1 MIILKRTLSSLSVA
15 LLVLAPGMQAQNDID
30 VDELVEFDDT
40 PLDRSLNGGVLSY
53 SESLSEARPAVVS
66 VYAKSMGSSLT
77 REELWM
83 QQLGILPRRPQAP
96 RLGLG
101 SGVIVSENGYV
112 ITNNHVI
119 SKADEIKVQLDGQK
133 IYDAELVGTDPSTD
147 IAVLKIQSDE
157 VFPTISLT
165 DSEQIEVG
173 DVVFAIGNPLGVGK
187 TVTMGIVSATE
198 RQDMGVIAGGFEN
211 FIQTDAPINSGN
223 SGGALVDAWGRLIGI
238 NTLIQTDGAS
248 SGNIGIGFAVP
259 TNLAYSVMADLI
271 ENGSVSRGLL
281 GVGIQDLEEEFAAML
296 GIDNLQGALINQVH
310 PGTPAEKAGFGE
322 DDVIVEV
329 DGEAIDSASDL
340 RVRIAAR
347 KPGEEVAITII
358 RNRERMVLDV
368 ILASR
373 GEDGLIVLQGEGPSS
388 ASFLTGV
395 TVEAISE
402 ELREQHDLGEVA
414 EGVVVTAVSPNS
426 PYIRMLAE
434 GMVIKRINGKAV
446 ESSEEAANA
455 LNQEGKNMFL
465 ISYRGANRW
474 IGIEVE

>member
-259 TNLAYSVMADLI
+259 TNLAYSVLADLI

-347 KPGEEVAITII
+347 KPGEEVSITII

-368 ILASR
+368 VLASR